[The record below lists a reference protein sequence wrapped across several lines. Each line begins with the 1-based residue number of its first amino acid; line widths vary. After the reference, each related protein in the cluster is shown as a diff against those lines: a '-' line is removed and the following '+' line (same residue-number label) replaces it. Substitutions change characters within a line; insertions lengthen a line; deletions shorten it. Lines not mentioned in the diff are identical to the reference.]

1 MLDAPDV
8 DEDEDADLAT
18 EAVTLPPPVV
28 PEVPALYDGDAD
40 LTKDELALLGAG
52 ARISTPRSPAGPPAA
67 APPAPPADGRSRS
80 RWYVALAGFLVL
92 ALLAVLGF
100 LAYLLFRVPTHEVP
114 DLTGLTLEEAEALI
128 AEYEWDVDVQRER
141 SDEEP
146 DEGQVVRVVPDTGSD
161 LADGEPFLIVVSL
174 GPELRTLPEL
184 EGAAQGEAET
194 ALAELRLRARTTADQ
209 FDEDVPSGSVIS
221 WSVPSEP
228 SLHVGDEVLPETEV
242 VLVVSKGPAPRTV
255 PELAGATVE
264 DATAELDELRLE
276 AVEAEREF
284 SNDVP
289 SGEVIAVDPA
299 PGTSVERESTVTL
312 RVSKGPD
319 LVVLPD
325 VTGQTLDQARAT
337 LQAAGLQVG
346 GLVGNSAGT
355 VVQMI
360 VGGSDVEAGDE
371 YLRHSSI
378 DLALI

>member
-1 MLDAPDV
+1 MAAATSARVGGGRATGRAASVLDAPDV
-8 DEDEDADLAT
+8 DEDEDADLAA

-52 ARISTPRSPAGPPAA
+52 ATISTPRSPAGPPAA

-114 DLTGLTLEEAEALI
+114 DLTGLTLEEAEARI

-184 EGAAQGEAET
+184 EGVAQGDAET
-194 ALAELRLRARTTADQ
+194 ALAELRLRARTAAEE
-209 FDEDVPSGSVIS
+209 FDEDVPSG
-221 WSVPSEP
+221 ER
-228 SLHVGDEVLPETEV
+228 H
-242 VLVVSKGPAPRTV
+242 LVVGAVRAVPARGRRGAAGHRGRPRRLQGPGAPHG
-255 PELAGATVE
+255 AGAGRRDRRGRHRPARRAPPGGGRGRARVQQ
-264 DATAELDELRLE
+264 RR
-276 AVEAEREF
+276 AVRRGHRRR
-284 SNDVP
+284 SGPGDV
-289 SGEVIAVDPA
+289 G
-299 PGTSVERESTVTL
+299 R
-312 RVSKGPD
+312 
-319 LVVLPD
+319 
-325 VTGQTLDQARAT
+325 ARA
-337 LQAAGLQVG
+337 AP
-346 GLVGNSAGT
+346 
-355 VVQMI
+355 
-360 VGGSDVEAGDE
+360 
-371 YLRHSSI
+371 
-378 DLALI
+378 